1 MARKEVIRKESW
13 NYILYKYGTRR
24 LLTVIFWGSFID
36 VSRSFWMGE
45 EIDQLPADCIRH
57 LADKIRNN
65 YTQFKSIEITP
76 EEERAMSS
84 NEEFD

>member
-1 MARKEVIRKESW
+1 
-13 NYILYKYGTRR
+13 
-24 LLTVIFWGSFID
+24 
-36 VSRSFWMGE
+36 MGE